1 MRKQF
6 VLSMYLLA
14 AIVSAITIA
23 CSPARAATVNIVAL
37 GASNV
42 AGSGVGASYA
52 FPARLEALLRAKGEA
67 LLRAKGY
74 DVSISNAGISGDTTA
89 GMLGRLDSAVP
100 NETQIV
106 LLAIYRLNDG
116 RRGISDAEHA
126 FNTQTI
132 VSRLRA
138 RGIKII
144 PVNIRGLPRQADE
157 IHLTAASHEV
167 VAARLLPQVIRAI
180 GSPRRG

>member
-6 VLSMYLLA
+6 ALSMCVLA
-14 AIVSAITIA
+14 AIVSAVAIA
-23 CSPARAATVNIVAL
+23 SGPARAATVNIVAF
-37 GASNV
+37 GASNT
-42 AGSGVGASYA
+42 AGKGVGTSYA
-52 FPARLEALLRAKGEA
+52 FPARLET

-74 DVSISNAGISGDTTA
+74 DVNMSNAGISGDTTA

-100 NETQIV
+100 NGTQIV

-126 FNTQTI
+126 SNTQTI
-132 VSRLRA
+132 ISRLRA

-144 PVNIRGLPRQADE
+144 PVNVNGLPRQSDG
-157 IHLTAASHEV
+157 IHLTAAGHDA
-167 VAARLLPQVIRAI
+167 VAARLLPQVIHAI

>member
-6 VLSMYLLA
+6 ALSMSLLA
-14 AIVSAITIA
+14 AIVSAIAITPR
-23 CSPARAATVNIVAL
+23 PAHAATVNIVAL

-42 AGSGVGASYA
+42 AGKGVGTSYA
-52 FPARLEALLRAKGEA
+52 FPARLEV

-74 DVSISNAGISGDTTA
+74 DVNVTNAGISGDTTA

-100 NETQIV
+100 NGTQIV

-126 FNTQTI
+126 SNTQTI

-144 PVNIRGLPRQADE
+144 PVNIGGLPRQSDN
-157 IHLTAASHEV
+157 IHLTAASHEA

-180 GSPRRG
+180 GSPRRS

>member
-6 VLSMYLLA
+6 ALSICLLA
-14 AIVSAITIA
+14 AIVTAITIA

-52 FPARLEALLRAKGEA
+52 FPARLEALLRAKG
-67 LLRAKGY
+67 Y

-100 NETQIV
+100 NGTQIV

-116 RRGISDAEHA
+116 RRGISDAEHT

>member
-1 MRKQF
+1 MC
-6 VLSMYLLA
+6 LLV

-23 CSPARAATVNIVAL
+23 CGPARAATVNIVAL

-42 AGSGVGASYA
+42 AGKGVGTGYA
-52 FPARLEALLRAKGEA
+52 FPARLEALLRAKG
-67 LLRAKGY
+67 Y
-74 DVSISNAGISGDTTA
+74 DVNISNAGISGDTTS

-100 NETQIV
+100 NGTQIV

-138 RGIKII
+138 RGITII
-144 PVNIRGLPRQADE
+144 PVNIRGLPRQGDE